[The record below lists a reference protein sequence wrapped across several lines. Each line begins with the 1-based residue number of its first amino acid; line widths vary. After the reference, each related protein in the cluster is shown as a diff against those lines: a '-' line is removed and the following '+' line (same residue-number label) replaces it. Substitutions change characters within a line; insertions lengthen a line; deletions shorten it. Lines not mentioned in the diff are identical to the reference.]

1 MEIKYSGTETIKQGG
16 KLQDID
22 VYSNDLKLSE
32 IQMKIFAKSLADCVV
47 EFYKDPENV
56 KAYEEWKKN
65 NENVLKKETKK

>member
-56 KAYEEWKKN
+56 KAFEEWKKN

>member
-1 MEIKYSGTETIKQGG
+1 MDIKYRGPETIKQGG
-16 KLQDID
+16 KLQEIE

-32 IQMKIFAKSLADCVV
+32 TQMKIFAKSLADCVV

-56 KAYEEWKKN
+56 KAFEEWKKN

>member
-32 IQMKIFAKSLADCVV
+32 TQMKIFAKSLADCVV